1 MMTPPVTHVLPLTTF
16 RRTRLLPSAGNI
28 LVRNGQKVNPTD
40 IVAETYHFPVH
51 SFIDV
56 GRAFS
61 VTSPAEAEELIQV
74 KPGDQLQIGDIIA
87 QKKGLFRKVLRAKQA
102 GRIFFTT
109 GGQVWVELPGKRFE
123 LRAGY
128 PGTVTEIIPERG
140 IKLVIS
146 GALIQAAWGNGK
158 IDEST
163 IVSFPQ
169 SAGEELLP
177 EKIDI
182 SSRGGF
188 VFSGYLGKA
197 EVLQLAA
204 QLPLRGLILGSM
216 AAKLVPLAISMPYPI
231 ILTEGFGRIPVNR
244 NAFTILTS
252 NQNRSVSLFGLN
264 WDFFSGQRPEITIAL
279 PATGDEA
286 QDVTIFQ
293 SGKQVRFL
301 AEPAAGEIG
310 ELEQFDL
317 QQGSAVVKLS
327 DNKRIQV
334 PLANLD
340 VLE

>member
-1 MMTPPVTHVLPLTTF
+1 MMTVPVTHILPLTTF
-16 RRTRLLPSAGNI
+16 RRTRLMPSAGNI

-40 IVAETYHFPVH
+40 IVAETYRFPAH
-51 SFIDV
+51 TLIDV
-56 GRAFS
+56 GKAFLA
-61 VTSPAEAEELIQV
+61 TSPAEAEELIQV
-74 KPGDQLQIGDIIA
+74 KPGDQLQIGDVIA

-102 GRIFFTT
+102 GRVFSIT

-140 IKLVIS
+140 IKMVVS

-169 SAGEELLP
+169 SVDEELQP
-177 EKIDI
+177 EKVDI

-197 EVLQLAA
+197 EVLTLAA

-216 AAKLVPLAISMPYPI
+216 AAELVPLAVSMPYPI

-252 NQNRSVSLFGLN
+252 NRDRSVSLFGLN

-279 PATGDEA
+279 PAAGDDA
-286 QDVTIFQ
+286 PDTAVFKA
-293 SGKQVRFL
+293 GKQVRFL

-310 ELEQFDL
+310 ELVQFDL
-317 QQGSAVVKLS
+317 QLGSAVVKIG
-327 DNKRIQV
+327 DNKRVKV